1 MAVTTLDSG
10 RLLADTFEPKRNNR
24 WILFFQNEEIPAYTL
39 KTVARPSFTMEPITI
54 DYINSKRYLAGKGEW
69 GTIAMTL
76 HDPIAPSSAQR
87 VMEWVRLS
95 HETISGRDGYASFY
109 KKDFS
114 IEMLDPVGAS
124 VEKWDIRGAFISEAT
139 FGDLTYENAETVEVS
154 ITVRPD
160 ECILRY

>member
-1 MAVTTLDSG
+1 MAVTPLNAD
-10 RLLADTFEPKRNNR
+10 RLLADTFEPKRQNR
-24 WILFFQNEEIPAYTL
+24 WILFFGNEEIPAFTL
-39 KTVARPSFTMEPITI
+39 KTVSRPSFTMEPIVI

-76 HDPIAPSSAQR
+76 HDPIAPSSSQR

-95 HETISGRDGYASFY
+95 HETISGRDGYAAFY

-114 IEMLDPVGAS
+114 LEMLDPVGAS
-124 VEKWDIRGAFISEAT
+124 VEKWDVRGAFISEAT
-139 FGDLTYENAETVEVS
+139 FGDLSYDSAEPAEISVT
-154 ITVRPD
+154 IRMD